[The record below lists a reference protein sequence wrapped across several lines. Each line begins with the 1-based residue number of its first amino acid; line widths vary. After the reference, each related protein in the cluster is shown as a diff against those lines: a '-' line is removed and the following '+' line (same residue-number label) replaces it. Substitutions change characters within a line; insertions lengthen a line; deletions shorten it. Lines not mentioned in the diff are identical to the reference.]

1 MSRIGRA
8 AVAVFSA
15 LLLTVSV
22 TGWAASERYLS
33 GLSTVDVF
41 GGLGGSSVWT
51 GGPTNILVV
60 GSDDR
65 SGLSGRERR
74 RLSAGYDDFGRH
86 TDTMLLVHL
95 GSDLG
100 DVSVISIPRDSL
112 VTIPAHT
119 GPEGQAVPEHQ
130 GKINSAFSSGGP
142 AVTVQTVEQATG
154 LTIDHYVEIDFA
166 GFLRMVD
173 AVGGVEV
180 CLPTPLQDTLSGLDL
195 PAGRQTIDGPQALA
209 YVRARYIDN
218 DFGRSARQQ
227 KFMAAMLQK
236 VFSAGTLLNPV
247 ALNGLVDAGVSSVTT
262 DERLTRDAIAALAG
276 RAGDVD
282 LGKVVFT
289 TVPVSDGNHMH
300 EGESTV
306 LWNTAAADAMFAALA
321 DDRPLPPAPK
331 AVAVEVAPGEV
342 ALSVTPT
349 GPYGQQAVTDLQSAG
364 YQVTPL
370 TAAGET
376 PPTTTVR
383 FDPAYPKSAA
393 TLKAS
398 LPGAHFVEVPGL
410 GGVFEVAIGADYS
423 GLVPVRS
430 ANTGMD
436 NTVRSAKDDICDIP
450 AVPAG

>member
-276 RAGDVD
+276 VQPQPRCPGIEHAPH
-282 LGKVVFT
+282 
-289 TVPVSDGNHMH
+289 TVG
-300 EGESTV
+300 
-306 LWNTAAADAMFAALA
+306 AALEREPVA
-321 DDRPLPPAPK
+321 GAPRRCQRPGGCQLFENQFDDA
-331 AVAVEVAPGEV
+331 
-342 ALSVTPT
+342 SVISRH
-349 GPYGQQAVTDLQSAG
+349 GRGKGYCDASSACSFC
-364 YQVTPL
+364 
-370 TAAGET
+370 
-376 PPTTTVR
+376 R
-383 FDPAYPKSAA
+383 
-393 TLKAS
+393 
-398 LPGAHFVEVPGL
+398 
-410 GGVFEVAIGADYS
+410 
-423 GLVPVRS
+423 R
-430 ANTGMD
+430 
-436 NTVRSAKDDICDIP
+436 RR
-450 AVPAG
+450 

>member
-1 MSRIGRA
+1 MSRIGRI
-8 AVAVFSA
+8 AVAVVSA

-74 RLSAGYDDFGRH
+74 RLTAGYEDFGRH

-112 VTIPAHT
+112 VTIPTHT

-130 GKINSAFSSGGP
+130 GKINSAFASGGP

-180 CLPTPLQDTLSGLDL
+180 CLPTPLQDQLSGLDL

-218 DFGRSARQQ
+218 DFGRSGRQQ

-247 ALNGLVDAGVSSVTT
+247 TLNGLVDAGVSSVTT
-262 DERLTRDAIAALAG
+262 DERLTRDALAALAG

-289 TVPVSDGNHMH
+289 TVPVSDGNHLH

-306 LWNTAAADAMFAALA
+306 LWNAAAADAMFTALA
-321 DDRPLPPAPK
+321 EDRPLPEPPK

-342 ALSVTPT
+342 AVSVSPS
-349 GPYGQQAVTDLQSAG
+349 GPYGQQAVTDLESAG
-364 YQVTPL
+364 YQVTPV
-370 TAAGET
+370 AAGEA
-376 PPTTTVR
+376 PAVTTVR

-398 LPGAHFVEVPGL
+398 LPGAQFVEVPGL
-410 GGVFEVAIGADYS
+410 GGTFEVTIGGDYA
-423 GLVPVRS
+423 GLAPVRS
-430 ANTGMD
+430 ANTGLD
-436 NTVRSAKDDICDIP
+436 STVRSAKDDICD
-450 AVPAG
+450 VPAPPVG